1 MEVRYQR
8 RSIRKVCLF
17 ADHVKGCNRTKGAK
31 NQTQSRTYGPK
42 VERNEKKSR
51 YFAYKTLPSAA
62 IAGKTPSV
70 EEASFPN
77 HALRREYLATE
88 KKDLNC
94 NYHIRTPPS
103 QPENL

>member
-1 MEVRYQR
+1 MSRVVTEQE
-8 RSIRKVCLF
+8 
-17 ADHVKGCNRTKGAK
+17 AQK
-31 NQTQSRTYGPK
+31 NQTQSRTYEPK

-77 HALRREYLATE
+77 HAFRREYLATD

-94 NYHIRTPPS
+94 IRQPPPPPREFVKVCVTLSLTPV
-103 QPENL
+103 LTD